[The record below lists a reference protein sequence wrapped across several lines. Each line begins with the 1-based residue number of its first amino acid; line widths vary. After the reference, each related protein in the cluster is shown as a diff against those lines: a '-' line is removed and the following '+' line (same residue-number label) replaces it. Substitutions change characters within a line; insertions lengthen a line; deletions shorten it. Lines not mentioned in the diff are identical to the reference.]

1 MLPTI
6 VKLFASNDRAIR
18 VSLLQHVDQFGES
31 MSGQIVDEQVSLL
44 SLFSLL
50 WPKKNVLGAD
60 VPQQMQSCCMLLT
73 LTLTGLCFYRYTLM
87 LLLDLQTHPP
97 FCES

>member
-6 VKLFASNDRAIR
+6 VKLFTSNDRAIR

-31 MSGQIVDEQVSLL
+31 MSGQIVDEQV

-87 LLLDLQTHPP
+87 LLLDLRTHLP
-97 FCES
+97 FYES